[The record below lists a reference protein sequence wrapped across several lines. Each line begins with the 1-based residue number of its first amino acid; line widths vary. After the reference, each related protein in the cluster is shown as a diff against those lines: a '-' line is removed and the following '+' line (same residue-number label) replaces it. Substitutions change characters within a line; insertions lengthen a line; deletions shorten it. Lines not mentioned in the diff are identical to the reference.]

1 MPLKFSVCMESN
13 FASFVYTVVFDI
25 KTACKFSLSLANHG
39 GGCRLANFLQENLLV
54 FWKSQNAVGEI
65 IYYSAAGYA
74 WSSRFTMAVNTAT
87 FGKFHGIF

>member
-13 FASFVYTVVFDI
+13 FSSFVYS
-25 KTACKFSLSLANHG
+25 KRACKFSLSLANHG
-39 GGCRLANFLQENLLV
+39 VGCRLANFLQENLLV

-74 WSSRFTMAVNTAT
+74 WSSRFTVAVNTT
-87 FGKFHGIF
+87 TSGKFHGIF

>member
-1 MPLKFSVCMESN
+1 MPLKFSVCMKSN
-13 FASFVYTVVFDI
+13 FVSFVYTVVFDI
-25 KTACKFSLSLANHG
+25 KTACKSSLSLANHG

-74 WSSRFTMAVNTAT
+74 WSSRFTVAVNTT
-87 FGKFHGIF
+87 TSGKFHGIF